1 MTAEDRR
8 TRERGWTILE
18 VLLVLGLVGL
28 LLAIALPNFR
38 ASRIRND
45 EAAAVR
51 TLREIAKAQAMVRG
65 AALVDEDGDG
75 RGEHA
80 ILAELAGEA
89 NPRTYAGGPAGRY
102 TAALPQFARRL
113 SPEGEGTI
121 CGYRFRVWL
130 PGPRGKAVGE
140 AAGKPSGPVDASLAA
155 DTWCAYA
162 WPERREGFVPAATGS
177 RTYFASQAGEV
188 LGAEADYSAIPARG
202 GEAPKVPQPG
212 AAFQPPGPMDTVTGP
227 PAVGTTGRDG
237 LLWRAVK

>member
-1 MTAEDRR
+1 MTAEDLR

-18 VLLVLGLVGL
+18 VLLVLALVGL

-51 TLREIAKAQAMVRG
+51 TLREIAKAQAMVRA

-140 AAGKPSGPVDASLAA
+140 ASGKPSGPLDPSLAA

-162 WPERREGFVPAATGS
+162 WPEKTGDSGNRVFFVNQNGDVFQSANGKT
-177 RTYFASQAGEV
+177 QWAGKEK
-188 LGAEADYSAIPARG
+188 
-202 GEAPKVPQPG
+202 APPPT
-212 AAFQPPGPMDTVTGP
+212 AAFRGVGITAII
-227 PAVGTTGRDG
+227 AVGTTGGDG
-237 LLWRAVK
+237 EVWKVTN

>member
-1 MTAEDRR
+1 MTAAEPR
-8 TRERGWTILE
+8 TRENGWTILE
-18 VLLVLGLVGL
+18 VLLVLALVGL

-51 TLREIAKAQAMVRG
+51 TLREISKAQAMVRA

-80 ILAELAGEA
+80 ILAELAGET

-130 PGPRGKAVGE
+130 PGPKGKAVGE
-140 AAGKPSGPVDASLAA
+140 AAGKPTEPVDPTLAA

-162 WPERREGFVPAATGS
+162 WPERRDGFVPAATGS
-177 RTYFASQAGEV
+177 RTFFASQAGEV
-188 LGAEADYSAIPARG
+188 LAADAAYSAVPAAD
-202 GEAPKVPQPG
+202 GELPKTPQPG
-212 AAFQPPGPMDTVTGP
+212 AAFQPPGPMHTVTGP
-227 PAVGTTGRDG
+227 PAVGTIGRDG